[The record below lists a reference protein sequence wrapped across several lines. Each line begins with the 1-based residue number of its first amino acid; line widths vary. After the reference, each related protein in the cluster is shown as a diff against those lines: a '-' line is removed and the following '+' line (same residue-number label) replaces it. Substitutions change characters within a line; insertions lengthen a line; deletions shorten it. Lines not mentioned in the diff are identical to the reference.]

1 MKQRK
6 LNLASAALLLAL
18 PAMAAPAEKNPE
30 VPPEDPAAFTRT
42 ETPDM
47 LVSRTA
53 KTIKIGDIEV
63 LTPVSGITT
72 AQDTYDVFAPFDGRV
87 EEVQVEL
94 FNMVTPKSV
103 LARMVPNEM
112 AALLDSTPDSGRKQ
126 AERRWQ
132 DVYQFSDVKPEFKG
146 VVTNIYVEPRTAV
159 YKGDRLFTIAKKVVI
174 IGKNTKPVY
183 SGIAAEMS
191 ADVSHFRTGEE
202 FKTKLV
208 NFVKLKDKPYFFR
221 LWLEVLDL
229 KDGIRIGEQFDGRL
243 FVGKSSNTR
252 LIPKKHLF
260 ETGGR
265 KYLIMEV
272 ESGLITEDEVEI
284 LRPAGTYLELKPAA
298 TSLAPV
304 KEAVEGP
311 AAEEEAAA
319 AAPVKRTPVKKT
331 AVKKTAVKKTAV
343 KEPANGKTR
352 ETR

>member
-1 MKQRK
+1 MKLRK
-6 LNLASAALLLAL
+6 LDLAAAALLLAL
-18 PAMAAPAEKNPE
+18 PALAAKPAPADKETVAP
-30 VPPEDPAAFTRT
+30 PPEQAAVTRL
-42 ETPDM
+42 ESPDIS
-47 LVSRTA
+47 VSRTVRP
-53 KTIKIGDIEV
+53 IKVGDIEV
-63 LTPVSGITT
+63 RTPVSGIST

-146 VVTNIYVEPRTAV
+146 IVTNIYVEPRTAV
-159 YKGDRLFTIAKKVVI
+159 YKGDRLFTIAKKVVV

-183 SGIAAEMS
+183 SGIADDMS
-191 ADVSHFRTGEE
+191 ADIRHFRTGEE

-208 NFVKLKDKPYFFR
+208 NFIKLRDRPYFFR

-229 KDGIRIGEQFDGRL
+229 KEGIHIGEQFDGEL

-252 LIPKKHLF
+252 LIPKKNLF

-265 KYLIMEV
+265 KYMMMEV

-284 LRPAGTYLELKPAA
+284 LRPAGTYLELLPAA
-298 TSLAPV
+298 TAQAPV
-304 KEAVEGP
+304 KAAVKGP
-311 AAEEEAAA
+311 AEEEAAA
-319 AAPVKRTPVKKT
+319 AAPPVKKT
-331 AVKKTAVKKTAV
+331 VVKKTAAKKPAL
-343 KEPANGKTR
+343 KEPVNGKTR
-352 ETR
+352 EAR